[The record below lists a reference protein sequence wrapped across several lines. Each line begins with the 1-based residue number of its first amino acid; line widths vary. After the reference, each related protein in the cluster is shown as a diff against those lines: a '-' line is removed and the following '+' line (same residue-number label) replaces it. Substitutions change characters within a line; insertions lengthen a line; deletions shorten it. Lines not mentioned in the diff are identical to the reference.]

1 MDLIQ
6 RRRAIYTGMRAYFDD
21 HELYEAITLWQKDYA
36 DKPKYALSVFVARCC
51 SRPELKTQRSKILGA
66 IFDAMD
72 LPDAALL
79 PDPFDGNKGA
89 VKLPAKTEHV
99 QDSKTRIF
107 VQMFEQIVL
116 KVNEKN
122 EQDIRQ
128 FLLANMHL
136 IETDVRRMM
145 HLKQWLTKQSLDLAA
160 NYNTQI
166 LQSLIHL
173 CYRALCEIIGPVK
186 ADQIFAQATKQ
197 TEPLAISL
205 HFKLHDLL

>member
-21 HELYEAITLWQKDYA
+21 HELYEAISLWQKDYA

-51 SRPELKTQRSKILGA
+51 GRPELKAQRSKILGA
-66 IFDAMD
+66 IFNAIDMPEAD
-72 LPDAALL
+72 LL
-79 PDPFDGNKGA
+79 PDPFDSTKGA
-89 VKLPAKTEHV
+89 VTLAAKTEHV

-107 VQMFEQIVL
+107 VQLFEKIAL

-128 FLLANMHL
+128 FLLAHMHL
-136 IETDVRRMM
+136 IETDMRRMM
-145 HLKQWLTKQSLDLAA
+145 HLEQWLTKQSPTLAA

-166 LQSLIHL
+166 LQTVIHL
-173 CYRALCEIIGPVK
+173 CYRALCEIVGPVK
-186 ADQIFAQATKQ
+186 ADQIFAQATKE
-197 TEPLAISL
+197 TEPLAIS
-205 HFKLHDLL
+205 HNFKLHDLL